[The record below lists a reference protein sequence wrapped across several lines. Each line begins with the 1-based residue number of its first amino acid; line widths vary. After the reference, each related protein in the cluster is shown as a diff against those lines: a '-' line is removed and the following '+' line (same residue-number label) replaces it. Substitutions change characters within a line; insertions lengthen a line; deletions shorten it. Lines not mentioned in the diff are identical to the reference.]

1 MDEMMKRI
9 NKFDNGTYLKVEW
22 QNGQLVLGGRID
34 TIYETNNG
42 LEENDVGYRE
52 FYACTFKIEKI
63 FQNFTDK
70 ILKENDLMEISI
82 ENQPTLI
89 TLSNGNIIWKS
100 DI

>member
-42 LEENDVGYRE
+42 LEENDVG
-52 FYACTFKIEKI
+52 
-63 FQNFTDK
+63 
-70 ILKENDLMEISI
+70 
-82 ENQPTLI
+82 
-89 TLSNGNIIWKS
+89 
-100 DI
+100 